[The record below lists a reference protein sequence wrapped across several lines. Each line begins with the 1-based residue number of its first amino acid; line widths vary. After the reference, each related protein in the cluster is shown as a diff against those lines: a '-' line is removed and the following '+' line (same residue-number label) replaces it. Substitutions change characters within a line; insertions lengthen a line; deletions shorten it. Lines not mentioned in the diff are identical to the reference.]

1 MEALK
6 ILEKQVASL
15 LSLVC
20 ELRKTN
26 GSLESKLNKLQM
38 QNDGWVKE
46 NKELKTENASL
57 TEENV
62 QLATKLSGLEGSVQ
76 QGNQAIYK
84 LSEEQ
89 ETAKLAIDDLIK
101 SINDLVTEKQR

>member
-6 ILEKQVASL
+6 ILEQQVTSL
-15 LSLVC
+15 IALVK

-26 GSLESKLNKLQM
+26 GSLESKLNKLQT
-38 QNDGWVKE
+38 QSDNWVKE
-46 NKELKTENASL
+46 NKELKTANASL

-76 QGNQAIYK
+76 QGNQTIHK

-89 ETAKLAIDDLIK
+89 ESAKLAIDDLIK

>member
-6 ILEKQVASL
+6 ILEQQVASL
-15 LSLVC
+15 IVLVK
-20 ELRKTN
+20 ELKKTN
-26 GSLESKLNKLQM
+26 GSLESNLYKLQS
-38 QNDGWVKE
+38 QSESWAKE
-46 NKELKTENASL
+46 NKDLRVANASL

-62 QLATKLSGLEGSVQ
+62 QLATKLGGLEGSVQ
-76 QGNQAIYK
+76 QGNQTIYK

>member
-6 ILEKQVASL
+6 ILEKQIASL
-15 LSLVC
+15 VALVK

-26 GSLESKLNKLQM
+26 SSLESKLNKLQL
-38 QNDGWVKE
+38 QSDNWAKE
-46 NKELKTENASL
+46 NKELKTANASL
-57 TEENV
+57 TEENI
-62 QLATKLSGLEGSVQ
+62 QLATKLNGLEGSVQ

-84 LSEEQ
+84 LNEEQ